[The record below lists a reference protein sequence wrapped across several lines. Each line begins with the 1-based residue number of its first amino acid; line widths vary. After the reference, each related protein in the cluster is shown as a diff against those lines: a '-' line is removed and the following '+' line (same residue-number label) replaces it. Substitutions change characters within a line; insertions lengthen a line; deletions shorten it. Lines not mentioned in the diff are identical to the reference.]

1 MVVIVNKSGYICEF
15 VEGEKAVQDLKE
27 QKADPSAGSGI
38 DPESGERVEGQLSL
52 FGFKT
57 PVVHFFDSKGGL
69 RSARLV
75 RWIRRGKKKGRAVVQ
90 DGEGKRIVA
99 RRIRNVDYRLF

>member
-1 MVVIVNKSGYICEF
+1 MKKHQSV
-15 VEGEKAVQDLKE
+15 
-27 QKADPSAGSGI
+27 PSD
-38 DPESGERVEGQLSL
+38 DPENGRRDLPEPSGDKAEEQLSL
-52 FGFKT
+52 FECKP

-90 DGEGKRIVA
+90 DGEGKRTVT
-99 RRIRNVDYRLF
+99 RRIRNVDYRLP